1 MTKGDQFMSKYI
13 LSCCSTADMPESF
26 FSERNIPFVCFH
38 YMLEGKEYAD
48 DLGKSV
54 SFEEFYKRIDAGAM
68 PTTSQV
74 NTDQYIAFFE
84 PFLKDGYDIV
94 HLSFSSGLSGSFNS
108 ARIASNDLA
117 ERYPER
123 KIRIVDTLA
132 ASGGYG
138 LLVDIAADMRDG
150 GTSLDE
156 IADKIE
162 DMKLNL
168 HHWFFTTDLSHFKRG
183 GRVSAVAAVAGTI
196 LNICPLMNVSNE
208 GKLIPRKK
216 IRGKKNVIKE
226 VVETMKEHAENGLAY
241 SGKCFMTNSACYED
255 ARAVADL
262 VEAAFPNLAA
272 PVMINSIGTVIG
284 SHTGPG
290 TVALFFVGD
299 KRID

>member
-1 MTKGDQFMSKYI
+1 MSKYI

-26 FSERNIPFVCFH
+26 FNERNIPYVCFH
-38 YMLEGKEYAD
+38 YTLDGKEYAD

-54 SFEEFYKRIDAGAM
+54 SFEEFYKKIDGGSM

-94 HLSFSSGLSGSFNS
+94 HLSFSSGLSGSYNS
-108 ARIASNDLA
+108 ARIARNDLA

-123 KIRIVDTLA
+123 TIRVVDTLA

-150 GTSLDE
+150 GATVDE
-156 IADKIE
+156 VADKIE
-162 DMKLNL
+162 EMKLNL
-168 HHWFFTTDLSHFKRG
+168 HHWFFTTDLTHLKRG
-183 GRVSAVAAVAGTI
+183 GRVSAIAAVAGTI

-226 VVETMKEHAENGLAY
+226 IVDTMKAHAENGTDY
-241 SGKCFMTNSACYED
+241 NRKCFMVNSACYDD

-262 VEAAFPNLAA
+262 VEADFPNLAA

>member
-26 FSERNIPFVCFH
+26 FNERNIPYVCFH
-38 YMLEGKEYAD
+38 YTLDGKEYAD

-54 SFEEFYKRIDAGAM
+54 PFEEFYKRIADGSM

-74 NTDQYIAFFE
+74 NTDQYVAFFE

-94 HLSFSSGLSGSFNS
+94 HLSFSSGLSGSYNS
-108 ARIASNDLA
+108 ARIARNDLV

-123 KIRIVDTLA
+123 NIRIVDTLA

-138 LLVDIAADMRDG
+138 LLVDIAADMRDHG
-150 GTSLDE
+150 ATVDE
-156 IADKIE
+156 IADQIE
-162 DMKLNL
+162 EMKLNL
-168 HHWFFTTDLSHFKRG
+168 HHWFFTTDLTHFKRG
-183 GRVSAVAAVAGTI
+183 GRVSAIAAVAGTI

-226 VVETMKEHAENGLAY
+226 IVDTMKAHAKNGTDY
-241 SGKCFMTNSACYED
+241 NRKCFMVNSACYDD

-262 VEAAFPNLAA
+262 VEEAFPKLAA

>member
-26 FSERNIPFVCFH
+26 FNERNIPYVCFH
-38 YMLEGKEYAD
+38 YTLDGKEYAD

-54 SFEEFYKRIDAGAM
+54 PFEEFYKRIADGSM

-74 NTDQYIAFFE
+74 NTDQYVAFFE

-94 HLSFSSGLSGSFNS
+94 HLSFSSGLSGSYNS
-108 ARIASNDLA
+108 ARIARNDLV

-123 KIRIVDTLA
+123 NIRIVDTLA

-138 LLVDIAADMRDG
+138 LLVDIAADMRDHG
-150 GTSLDE
+150 ATVDE
-156 IADKIE
+156 IADQIE
-162 DMKLNL
+162 EMKLNL
-168 HHWFFTTDLSHFKRG
+168 HHWFFTTDLTHFKRG
-183 GRVSAVAAVAGTI
+183 GRVSAIAAVAGTI

-226 VVETMKEHAENGLAY
+226 IVDTMKAHAENGTDY
-241 SGKCFMTNSACYED
+241 NRKCFMVNSACYDD

-262 VEAAFPNLAA
+262 VEEAFPKLAA

>member
-26 FSERNIPFVCFH
+26 FNERNIPYVCFH
-38 YMLEGKEYAD
+38 YTLDGKEYAD

-54 SFEEFYKRIDAGAM
+54 PFEEFYKRIADGSM

-74 NTDQYIAFFE
+74 NTDQYVAFFE

-94 HLSFSSGLSGSFNS
+94 HLSFSSGLSGSYNS
-108 ARIASNDLA
+108 ARIARNDLV

-123 KIRIVDTLA
+123 NIRIVDTLA

-138 LLVDIAADMRDG
+138 LLVDIAADMRDHG
-150 GTSLDE
+150 ATVDE
-156 IADKIE
+156 IADQIE
-162 DMKLNL
+162 EMKLNL
-168 HHWFFTTDLSHFKRG
+168 HHWFFTTDLTHFKRG
-183 GRVSAVAAVAGTI
+183 GRVSAIAAVAGTI

-226 VVETMKEHAENGLAY
+226 IVDTMKAHAENGTDY
-241 SGKCFMTNSACYED
+241 NRKCFMVNSACYDD

-262 VEAAFPNLAA
+262 VEEAFPKLAA

-290 TVALFFVGD
+290 TVALFHYG
-299 KRID
+299 KSR